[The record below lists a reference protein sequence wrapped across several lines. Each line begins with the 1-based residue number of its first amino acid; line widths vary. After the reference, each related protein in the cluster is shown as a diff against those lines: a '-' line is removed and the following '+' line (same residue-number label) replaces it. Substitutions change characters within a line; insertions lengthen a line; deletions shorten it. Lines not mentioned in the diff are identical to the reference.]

1 MISLEMKCPQ
11 LSKPEATAARNQTPS
26 VTERRK
32 NLERNQTQSG
42 TSSSGQTNQQFNS
55 LQQSK
60 LSLYSPYREYA
71 YEEIIKKNNFKVWE
85 KKKTKIL
92 IKDQHRWVCVCGSD
106 TDSDGLLIELFLLT
120 NAWTSIIIESNGFIY
135 MIVFQMHVWRCSFRS
150 SSEQLQ
156 DQFSHRDSDWPRF
169 LYDSS
174 SLCEHTITRTRATT
188 CSTVK
193 TLTVIMSSIFSL
205 DSTDGQSEITV
216 RSTATE
222 SRWSSWRKHFYIF
235 NQEFRSFS
243 RFLWIPE

>member
-1 MISLEMKCPQ
+1 MW
-11 LSKPEATAARNQTPS
+11 
-26 VTERRK
+26 V
-32 NLERNQTQSG
+32 
-42 TSSSGQTNQQFNS
+42 
-55 LQQSK
+55 
-60 LSLYSPYREYA
+60 
-71 YEEIIKKNNFKVWE
+71 
-85 KKKTKIL
+85 KKKTKLI
-92 IKDQHRWVCVCGSD
+92 IKDQHRWVCVCGFD

-169 LYDSS
+169 LYDSL
-174 SLCEHTITRTRATT
+174 SLCEHTTT
-188 CSTVK
+188 HTGTIRICSAVK

-222 SRWSSWRKHFYIF
+222 SRWSSWLKGVCCI

-243 RFLWIPE
+243 GFL

>member
-1 MISLEMKCPQ
+1 M
-11 LSKPEATAARNQTPS
+11 
-26 VTERRK
+26 
-32 NLERNQTQSG
+32 
-42 TSSSGQTNQQFNS
+42 
-55 LQQSK
+55 
-60 LSLYSPYREYA
+60 
-71 YEEIIKKNNFKVWE
+71 WE
-85 KKKTKIL
+85 KKKTKLI

-120 NAWTSIIIESNGFIY
+120 NALISIIIESNGFIY

-169 LYDSS
+169 LYDSL
-174 SLCEHTITRTRATT
+174 SLCEHIVTHTDIKII
-188 CSTVK
+188 CSAVK

-222 SRWSSWRKHFYIF
+222 SRWSSWLKGVCVI

-243 RFLWIPE
+243 RFL

>member
-1 MISLEMKCPQ
+1 M
-11 LSKPEATAARNQTPS
+11 
-26 VTERRK
+26 
-32 NLERNQTQSG
+32 
-42 TSSSGQTNQQFNS
+42 
-55 LQQSK
+55 
-60 LSLYSPYREYA
+60 
-71 YEEIIKKNNFKVWE
+71 WE
-85 KKKTKIL
+85 KKKTKLI

-169 LYDSS
+169 LYDSL
-174 SLCEHTITRTRATT
+174 SLCEHPATT
-188 CSTVK
+188 DIVC

-222 SRWSSWRKHFYIF
+222 SRWSSWLKGVCPI

-243 RFLWIPE
+243 RFL